1 MTEQGKTHL
10 TTNVSEGR
18 SGAEDCRESAMSNKP
33 VACSK
38 TVIAPERAHSKEG
51 LERQDSVPERAA
63 ASSRP
68 LGPSGRTGCDLGLGI
83 GSLYP

>member
-33 VACSK
+33 VAWSN
-38 TVIAPERAHSKEG
+38 TVIAPERAHRRGSDKPEG
-51 LERQDSVPERAA
+51 LPDTCRSTLRLRDPVKQGHFA
-63 ASSRP
+63 ASR
-68 LGPSGRTGCDLGLGI
+68 
-83 GSLYP
+83 

>member
-38 TVIAPERAHSKEG
+38 TVIAPERAHSKG
-51 LERQDSVPERAA
+51 RA
-63 ASSRP
+63 
-68 LGPSGRTGCDLGLGI
+68 
-83 GSLYP
+83 

>member
-68 LGPSGRTGCDLGLGI
+68 LVP
-83 GSLYP
+83 